1 MDIQKVGENKK
12 LMKQLEEDEC
22 ILMSANVIKINHV
35 NKRQERILAVTN
47 KHIVNI
53 ASPSSFLPN
62 RIKRKIPL
70 SKVIGLTVS
79 RFGNE
84 IVIHVEAEDD
94 YRFATHNLRN
104 KFIEAIVEAIGKGIE
119 KHVKMYYYDDLALDQ
134 YTTTIIDIENKC
146 RKEAKCDPILVDID
160 TLKVIPSSCRKRIW
174 ASRSLN

>member
-1 MDIQKVGENKK
+1 
-12 LMKQLEEDEC
+12 
-22 ILMSANVIKINHV
+22 MSAKVIKINHV

-47 KHIVNI
+47 KHLVNI

-70 SKVIGLTVS
+70 AKVIGLTVS

-84 IVIHVEAEDD
+84 VVIHVEGEDD

-104 KFIEAIVEAIGKGIE
+104 KFIESIVEAIGKAIQ
-119 KHVKMYYYDDLALDQ
+119 KQVKIYYYDDLALDQ

-146 RKEAKCDPILVDID
+146 RKEPKCDPILVDID
-160 TLKVIPSSCRKRIW
+160 TLKVLISLRRKKI
-174 ASRSLN
+174 